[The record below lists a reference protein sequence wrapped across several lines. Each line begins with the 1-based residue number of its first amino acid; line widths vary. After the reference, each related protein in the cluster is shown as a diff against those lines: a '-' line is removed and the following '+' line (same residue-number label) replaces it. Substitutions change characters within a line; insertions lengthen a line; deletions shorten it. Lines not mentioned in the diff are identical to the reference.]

1 MQDVVLIIGTSLEF
15 LFGWFLMKRLACFLD
30 ENQKKIEEA
39 SEQQSEPCV
48 YVDGDIS
55 PDKLEAVISRF
66 RSTHTHIRI
75 MVYDPGQISFSSSKS
90 DFEQ

>member
-1 MQDVVLIIGTSLEF
+1 MKDVILIVGMALTF
-15 LFGWFLMKRLACFLD
+15 LFGWFLMKQLDFILD

-55 PDKLEAVISRF
+55 PDELEAVISRF